1 MSAAIPENTVTVA
14 DLAEWY
20 RLHEELGRIKSAE
33 ALLRGRIFKHFFP
46 APKEG
51 TNNAPLQDG
60 TGAVLKG
67 QHVINRSVDQG
78 ALDAL
83 RKAQSEAIE
92 RAKADGSGAPNIP
105 LLKLDE
111 LVKYKP
117 EVSITKY
124 RELTEEERHH
134 FDQCLVIKPGSP
146 QLEIVIPKRPV
157 KG

>member
-1 MSAAIPENTVTVA
+1 MNATIPENTVTAA

-20 RLHEELGRIKSAE
+20 KMQAELGRLKSAE
-33 ALLRGRIFKHFFP
+33 ALLRGRIFKHYFP
-46 APKEG
+46 TPKEG
-51 TNNAPLQDG
+51 TNNVPLNDG

-83 RKAQSEAIE
+83 RKSVQEAAALRE
-92 RAKADGSGAPNIP
+92 QGGQPNIP
-105 LLKLDE
+105 LINVDK
-111 LVKYKP
+111 LVKWKP
-117 EVSITKY
+117 EVAITEY
-124 RELTEEERHH
+124 RQLTEEERHF

-146 QLEIVIPKRPV
+146 QLEITIPKRAA